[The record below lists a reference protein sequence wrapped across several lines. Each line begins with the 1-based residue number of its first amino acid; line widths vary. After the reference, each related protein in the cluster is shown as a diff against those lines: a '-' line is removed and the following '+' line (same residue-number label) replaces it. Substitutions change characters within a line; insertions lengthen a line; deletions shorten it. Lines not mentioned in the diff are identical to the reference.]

1 MANFH
6 TLKIQ
11 DLTRPTDE
19 SVKLT
24 FDVPEELKTEF
35 KYTQGQHVTLRQAIG
50 GEDVRRSY
58 SICSC
63 PIDGELS
70 VAIKRVQGGQ
80 FSNFAGNDL
89 KIGDELEV
97 MPPTGRFNTPLDA
110 NNEKLYV
117 AFVGGSGI
125 TPVISIIETTMRVEP
140 KSQFILFYANQKT
153 SSIIFSEELEA
164 LKNEYMGR
172 FSIHHIL
179 ENERQ
184 EAEIFNGRLDADKMA
199 VFAKTYFTPED
210 VDEIFTCGPEP
221 MMLAVRDALT
231 GLGVDE
237 RKIHMELFTSP
248 LGKLGQSESPSHEVT
263 KSEITII
270 QDGNKFSFPYDSDKA
285 ILDAAYDNG
294 ADLPYACK
302 GGVCST
308 CMARVVDGEV
318 NMDVNFALEPDE
330 LEKGY
335 ILTCQSFPKTEKVT
349 ISFDV

>member
-1 MANFH
+1 MANFY

-11 DLTRPTDE
+11 NLNRPTEE

-24 FDVPEELKTEF
+24 FEVPDELKSEF
-35 KYTQGQHVTLRQAIG
+35 DYTQGQHVTLRKIIN

-63 PIDGELS
+63 PLDGQLS
-70 VAIKRVQGGQ
+70 VAIKRVSGGQ
-80 FSNFAGNDL
+80 FSDFAGDNL

-97 MPPTGRFNTPLDA
+97 MPPTGKFNTPLDSG
-110 NNEKLYV
+110 NEKLYV

-125 TPVISIIETTMRVEP
+125 TPVISIIETTLRVEP
-140 KSQFILFYANQKT
+140 KSQFILFYANRDTK
-153 SSIIFSEELEA
+153 SIIFSEELEA
-164 LKNEYMGR
+164 LKNEHMGR
-172 FSIHHIL
+172 LSLHHIL

-184 EAEIFNGRLDADKMA
+184 EAEVFNGRIDAEKMA
-199 VFAKTYFTPED
+199 IFTKTYFTPED

-221 MMLAVRDALT
+221 MMLAVKDALT

-237 RKIHMELFTSP
+237 GKIHMELFTSP
-248 LGKLGQSESPSHEVT
+248 VGKLGQSEQPKHAVAQ
-263 KSEITII
+263 SEITII
-270 QDGNKFSFPYDSDKA
+270 QDGHKSTFPYDSDKS
-285 ILDAAYDNG
+285 ILNAAYDKG

-308 CMARVVDGEV
+308 CAAKLVEGEV
-318 NMDVNFALEPDE
+318 DMAVNYALEPDE
-330 LEKGY
+330 LAKGL
-335 ILTCQSFPKTEKVT
+335 ILTCQSYPKTDKVT